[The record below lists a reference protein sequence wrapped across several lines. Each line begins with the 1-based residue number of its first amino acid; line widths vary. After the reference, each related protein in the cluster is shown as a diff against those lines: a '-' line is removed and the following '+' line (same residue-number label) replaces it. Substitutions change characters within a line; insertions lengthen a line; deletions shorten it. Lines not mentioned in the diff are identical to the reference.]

1 MAMSMLLLG
10 FAHVI
15 LVVLLLHVGGCLL
28 VDPLICDSSCSGI
41 PTADFSSETGVRYT
55 YRYSTAITT
64 TLHGSNIGKDGLTL
78 DCLVDIEVISKCH
91 LMMQIRNS
99 QIKHLSPQREHS
111 VLHLKIL
118 RESLERT
125 SLKFSLQEGK
135 VTALCLQ
142 EGEQVWALNIKRG
155 LLSMLQTSP
164 MVTKLKEETETDV
177 HGTCTSRYE
186 RRGPTLLKSRHLK
199 QCQQSRLA
207 NFWPHSVAL
216 TEDTMLQME
225 LHCVQRPGK
234 TMIEEVNC
242 TEVVSLATSV
252 RTSEP
257 VKTKSVSML
266 LLLKAQSGMSLGA
279 ESLCPGVLT
288 DLQFEDDRTSR
299 LRKTRLTT
307 PQKVG
312 QTVTLLCSVASD
324 PQLVSQEFLQL
335 VFQLKDMTLPQLK
348 TLWQEASYKCRNDWQ
363 PLLDALPACGSENC
377 ILLLTDLIM
386 NNELE
391 EGQVNSFLTAL
402 ALIPQPSPQIIGS
415 INGLLGSPQF
425 RPKAMLAGSSLIYQL
440 CQRFHTSCGEIPQV
454 QSFMRTLQETL
465 SEGCE
470 EKEPYQVRE
479 LFYALKSVGNSGLS
493 AAALIPLLNRCML
506 GHKAELQLRLA
517 ATQAF
522 RRFPCSADR
531 SVLLQLYRSSQE
543 DPEVRIAA
551 YQQLILCPDQKVFE
565 VVKMTLRS
573 ETSSQVGSFVW
584 SHLTGI
590 LQSEDPMKQTL
601 IELLPDDII
610 SRDFEAEFWKYSSY
624 SDHTFVSGFGIK
636 NVETSMIFS
645 PKSFLPRSVSANLTI
660 YLHGRAHNLLEINLH
675 MENFEPLLRS
685 AFGHKKDSE
694 PDGKNR
700 KQEMGRSRRRADE
713 GNRRE
718 KETCLSKTDSFL
730 NQARSMLFGRRKAD
744 EERPRCW
751 VGLKIFGN
759 ELSVFTCDDIYD
771 QVHRV
776 SLNMA
781 GLAVKLLKGHEV
793 QLSHTGVL
801 MTEELVLPSLSG
813 VPIKLDVNMTALL
826 SLHLKG
832 SFNYR
837 DTSHFSLNGY
847 IRPNAYVDLSARMGV
862 NGALGQAAVE
872 WLAELKSSPS
882 LDGSFQLQEGR
893 DIRVTLNTPQD
904 ILDII
909 SLSSRVFQL
918 SGDHKEE
925 IKGPKS
931 QIHKTACTPKSWSK
945 MIGWQLCSNVS
956 YPSLAS
962 GITFPPT
969 GPIHLSLRLLKL
981 DKGLYYYLLEA
992 AYSLH
997 YKHPVHLILHPITFR
1012 RLVFKGSS
1020 AVFILACQLSS
1031 SLLQPAS
1038 SIFLPISSRLP
1049 RSLAANLPPVSD
1061 QGEDISKCKPH
1072 KCSS

>member
-15 LVVLLLHVGGCLL
+15 LVVLILHVGGCLL

-64 TLHGSNIGKDGLTL
+64 TLHGSNIGRDGLTL

-99 QIKHLSPQREHS
+99 QIKHLSPQRDHS
-111 VLHLKIL
+111 VLHLKSL

-125 SLKFSLQEGK
+125 SLKFSLQGGK

-155 LLSMLQTSP
+155 LLSMIQTSP

-186 RRGPTLLKSRHLK
+186 RRGPTLLKSRCLK

-266 LLLKAQSGMSLGA
+266 LLLKAQSGTSLGA
-279 ESLCPGVLT
+279 ESLSPGVLT

-299 LRKTRLTT
+299 LRKTT

-312 QTVTLLCSVASD
+312 QTVTLLCSIASD

-415 INGLLGSPQF
+415 INGLLGIPQF

-440 CQRFHTSCGEIPQV
+440 CQRFHTSCGETPQV

-584 SHLTGI
+584 SHLTSI
-590 LQSEDPMKQTL
+590 LRSEDPMKQTL

-645 PKSFLPRSVSANLTI
+645 PKSFLPRSVSANLTM

-700 KQEMGRSRRRADE
+700 KQETGRSRRRADE

-793 QLSHTGVL
+793 HLSHMGVL

-813 VPIKLDVNMTALL
+813 VPIKLDVNMTSLL

-847 IRPNAYVDLSARMGV
+847 IRPSAYVDLSARMGV

-969 GPIHLSLRLLKL
+969 GPMHLSLRLLKL

-997 YKHPVHLILHPITFR
+997 YK
-1012 RLVFKGSS
+1012 
-1020 AVFILACQLSS
+1020 
-1031 SLLQPAS
+1031 
-1038 SIFLPISSRLP
+1038 
-1049 RSLAANLPPVSD
+1049 
-1061 QGEDISKCKPH
+1061 
-1072 KCSS
+1072 